1 MFLRKSLNLATNLT
15 QKVVKP
21 FSAAGG
27 DQKGSPKLWGGRFS
41 RDTDQSILNWIES
54 ISVDSKMVV
63 EDIWGSLAHVSMLGH
78 QKVIPW
84 EAAQKILPT
93 LLRFQDEYKEGKW
106 KLIMKHEDTHLN
118 VEAKLI
124 EALGMDIGGRMHTTR
139 SRNDQVALDSK
150 LLTRNHLLIT
160 RQLLVKATEA
170 FLEKAYGGLND
181 VMVSYTHIQHAQP
194 VSVAFWLSDFICHF
208 VRDLDRLERAYDCT
222 DLNPLGAGAIA
233 GSSYPIDRALT
244 SDLLGFQK
252 IQESCMDA
260 VSNRDYFLEVS
271 SALNIY
277 YNKLSRLAEE
287 FIIWCSYEFSSIT
300 LDDGFAMGSSMMPQ
314 KKNPGMLEL
323 MRGRAGRVQGLNQA
337 AFTMMKG
344 LHSGYNRDFHEDK
357 EITLELF
364 DILNR
369 VTEVLPPL
377 IQTTKLNLNRMSELA
392 TKNFSAATEVANF
405 LVRDHNVPFREAHHI
420 VGSLVGKLYRAGK
433 NFDDFETCKQHM
445 KECNIKISDADLK
458 SALDPKSVMLAY
470 TSLGGTAPGPT
481 KQVLDNVSKTL
492 AQLKSN
498 VEADTL
504 RVQTAYD
511 ATRRIASEISAAKT
525 YEEYCAIVRKHRPSS
540 LN

>member
-1 MFLRKSLNLATNLT
+1 MLLKRFTRS
-15 QKVVKP
+15 
-21 FSAAGG
+21 FSS
-27 DQKGSPKLWGGRFS
+27 QGSPKLWGGRFS
-41 RDTDQSILNWIES
+41 RDTDTSILKWIES
-54 ISVDSKMVV
+54 ISVDSHMVV
-63 EDIWGSLAHVSMLGH
+63 EDIWGSMAHVTMLGK
-78 QKVIPW
+78 QKIIPW
-84 EAAQKILPT
+84 EAASKIVPT
-93 LLRFQDEYKEGKW
+93 LHRFQQEYQEGKW
-106 KLIMKHEDTHLN
+106 KLQMKNEDTHLN

-124 EALGMDIGGRMHTTR
+124 EDLGMDIGGRMHTTR

-150 LLTRNHLLIT
+150 LLTRNHLIIT
-160 RQLLVKATEA
+160 RELLVKAVEA
-170 FLEKAYGGLND
+170 FLEKAYAGLND

-194 VSVAFWLSDFICHF
+194 VSVAFWLSDYIAHF
-208 VRDLDRLERAYDCT
+208 MRDLERLKRAYDCT

-233 GSSYPIDRALT
+233 GSSYPVDRALT
-244 SDLLGFQK
+244 SDLLGFQR

-271 SALNIY
+271 SSLNIF

-357 EITLELF
+357 EITVALF

-377 IQTTKLNLNRMSELA
+377 IQTTKFNLDRMSSLA

-405 LVRDHNVPFREAHHI
+405 LVRDHNVPFRQAHHI

-433 NFDDFETCKQHM
+433 NFDDFDTCKQHM
-445 KECNIKISDADLK
+445 VESGIKISDQDLK
-458 SALDPKSVMLAY
+458 NALDPKHVMMAY
-470 TSLGGTAPGPT
+470 KSFGGTAPEPT
-481 KQVLDNVSKTL
+481 KHYLDGVGKSLQKLKQEVL
-492 AQLKSN
+492 
-498 VEADTL
+498 ADKA
-504 RVQTAYD
+504 RMENAHN
-511 ATRRIASEISAAKT
+511 ATKKIASEIGNVKS
-525 YEEYCAIVRKHRPSS
+525 YEAYSQVVEKNRPKS
-540 LN
+540 LI